1 MEFISLLKYLFLLFN
16 FFIIIVLRKIK
27 NKDRASRLTENAQ
40 KTILIL
46 TAHPDDESMFFIP
59 AIVNLKESGY
69 LIHILCFSN
78 GNSK

>member
-59 AIVNLKESGY
+59 AIVNLKEAGY
-69 LIHILCFSN
+69 
-78 GNSK
+78 